1 MDVGN
6 IAELNT
12 FLVLDAVR
20 SHGRVTRSQLARE
33 LGLSNAS
40 VSRIVKRLL
49 DAGTIAELPGE
60 PTARGRTPA
69 ILQFVGPIGA
79 VIAVDLGGTQCHGAL
94 ADLAG
99 GTVAEDFRTAGA
111 GGAAADRLL
120 ACIAA
125 LKAKAAELDWPVR
138 AVVVGIPALI
148 DPATGLATAGP
159 NVHWQGFDLIGALTE
174 SLAEPFEVDNDVNLG
189 ALGQAW
195 RGAGRGISSFVL
207 MSLGTG
213 IGGAL
218 VIDGHL
224 IRGRHNAA
232 GELAYFPVARFPFLI
247 SAQPE
252 SSPAP
257 SESRGFR
264 APEAGFPRGFVEA
277 GGASVSPGA
286 SFPGGPGE
294 PDGAGAEPEAGH
306 PRRAGALRGADGL
319 AGAGELG
326 RAGESRSG
334 FEDVASGLA
343 LRARAIELAGLGL
356 PTTIDPT
363 SFELADVFKAA
374 LDADDVGQHVV
385 RELTGHVAAAIA
397 GTTALVDPDR
407 IILDGSIGRALRPWL
422 GELQAQVEAQV
433 FRSPEIV
440 ISELGPN
447 ATVIGAIARALAMV
461 TEQELPAKL
470 PPTALR
476 PRVP

>member
-20 SHGRVTRSQLARE
+20 SRGRVTRSQLARE
-33 LGLSNAS
+33 LGLSDAS

-49 DAGTIAELPGE
+49 DSGTIAELPGE
-60 PTARGRTPA
+60 PRARGRTPT

-99 GTVAEDFRTAGA
+99 GTVAEDFRAAGA
-111 GGAAADRLL
+111 GEAAADRLL

-125 LKAKAAELDWPVR
+125 LKAKAADLAWPVR

-148 DPATGLATAGP
+148 DPTTGLATAGP
-159 NVHWQGFDLIGALTE
+159 NVHWQGYDLIGALAE

-195 RGAGRGISSFVL
+195 RGAGRGVSSFVL

-232 GELAYFPVARFPFLI
+232 GELAYFPVAR
-247 SAQPE
+247 SALGAQM
-252 SSPAP
+252 SP
-257 SESRGFR
+257 
-264 APEAGFPRGFVEA
+264 
-277 GGASVSPGA
+277 
-286 SFPGGPGE
+286 
-294 PDGAGAEPEAGH
+294 DAGH
-306 PRRAGALRGADGL
+306 PAGPGGAPGAEVVHAVDEQPRGLGL
-319 AGAGELG
+319 P
-326 RAGESRSG
+326 RSG

-343 LRARAIELAGLGL
+343 LRARAVELAGLVG
-356 PTTIDPT
+356 PT
-363 SFELADVFKAA
+363 SLDLASFEVADVFKAA
-374 LDADDVGQHVV
+374 ADGDGVGQRVV
-385 RELTGHVAAAIA
+385 RELTSHVAAAIA

-422 GELQAQVEAQV
+422 GDLRTLVEAQV
-433 FRSPEIV
+433 FRAPEIV

-447 ATVIGAIARALAMV
+447 ATVTGAIARALAMV

-470 PPTALR
+470 PPTAALR
-476 PRVP
+476 PRVR

>member
-20 SHGRVTRSQLARE
+20 NRGRATRSQLARE
-33 LGLSNAS
+33 LGLSDAS

-49 DAGTIAELPGE
+49 DSGTIAELPGQ
-60 PTARGRTPA
+60 PTARGRIPT

-99 GTVAEDFRTAGA
+99 GTVAEDFRAAGA
-111 GGAAADRLL
+111 GEAAADRLL

-125 LKAKAAELDWPVR
+125 LKAKAAELGWPVR

-159 NVHWQGFDLIGALTE
+159 NVHWQGYDLIGALTE
-174 SLAEPFEVDNDVNLG
+174 GLAEPFEVDNDVNLG

-232 GELAYFPVARFPFLI
+232 GELAYFPVTR
-247 SAQPE
+247 
-252 SSPAP
+252 SPSLTDA
-257 SESRGFR
+257 
-264 APEAGFPRGFVEA
+264 
-277 GGASVSPGA
+277 
-286 SFPGGPGE
+286 
-294 PDGAGAEPEAGH
+294 
-306 PRRAGALRGADGL
+306 RAGA
-319 AGAGELG
+319 
-326 RAGESRSG
+326 SQSHSG
-334 FEDVASGLA
+334 FEDVASGVA
-343 LRARAIELAGLGL
+343 LRARAIELADLGV
-356 PTTIDPT
+356 PTALDLT
-363 SFELADVFKAA
+363 SFELAGVFKAA
-374 LDADDVGQHVV
+374 LDGDGVGQRVV

-407 IILDGSIGRALRPWL
+407 IILDGSIGRALHPWL
-422 GELQAQVEAQV
+422 DELQFLVEAQV

-447 ATVIGAIARALAMV
+447 ATVTGAIARALAMV

-470 PPTALR
+470 PPTTLR